1 MDLTEKAQFIDVI
14 KGDMKKVAAAEA
26 EGQFAKA
33 EELNKALEANI
44 QKSLEGFITK
54 EEFDKMEGALQKKI
68 SDFDSGQKKD
78 ISFTGEMLKGL
89 TDRKDDLIK
98 LSKGNAAGV
107 AINLIKVPTVF
118 TSANSLG
125 VTTATEGY
133 AVNNNMEIVPLAR
146 RTRHVRE
153 VFGMGATDEAVYPYL
168 RETPKEGAIAVQN
181 PEGAAKAQIEYQ
193 AVLATATE
201 STIAAFQLIGRQT
214 LRNVR
219 GIGTFINVTM
229 IADLMLKEDNDLL
242 FGTGTDGQ
250 VLGSF
255 TSALDATDLAALTT
269 FKTAAPNIYDAI
281 ASFAALLANRE
292 YMANFAFIHPVDYWR
307 MLISKDTQNR
317 YQQNVIFDS
326 ASSMLYVFGIPVIP
340 TTAVAIGNIG
350 VGDSRYVMPMNLE
363 GMTLRFFDQ
372 DSDNVQK
379 NLVTARI
386 EESILNV
393 VRRTDAFA
401 YDTLANVITAITPA

>member
-1 MDLTEKAQFIDVI
+1 MDLKEKAEFIELI
-14 KGDMKKVAAAEA
+14 KKDMKHVATAEA
-26 EGQFAKA
+26 EGQFQKA
-33 EELNKALEANI
+33 EELNKSLETKI
-44 QKSLEGFITK
+44 QKSLEGLITK
-54 EEFDKMEGALQKKI
+54 EEFDQMEGSLQKKI
-68 SDFDSGQKKD
+68 SEFEAGKTKD

-89 TDRKDDLIK
+89 SDRKDELIK
-98 LSKGNAAGV
+98 LSKGASPAV

-125 VTTATEGY
+125 VTNPEQGF

-153 VFGMGATDEAVYPYL
+153 VFGMGQTDEAVYPYL
-168 RETPKEGAIAVQN
+168 RETPKEGAFAVQN
-181 PEGAAKAQIEYQ
+181 PEGAVKAKVEYK
-193 AVLATATE
+193 AVLVSATE

-219 GIGTFINVTM
+219 GIATFINVTM

-242 FGTGTDGQ
+242 FGTGTNGQ
-250 VLGSF
+250 VLGAF
-255 TSALDATDLAALTT
+255 TAPLTASSLAALPS
-269 FKTAAPNIYDAI
+269 FKSKDPNIYDTI
-281 ASFAALLANRE
+281 AAFAAVLANRE
-292 YMANFAFIHPVDYWR
+292 YMANFAFIHPVDYWK
-307 MLISKDTQNR
+307 MLIEKDSQNR

-326 ASSMLYVFGIPVIP
+326 ATSMLYVFGIPVIP
-340 TTAVAIGNIG
+340 TTAVALGTIGL
-350 VGDSRYVMPMNLE
+350 GDSRYVMPMNLE

-393 VRRTDAFA
+393 VRRSDAFA
-401 YDTLANVITAITPA
+401 YDTIANVKTAIVTT